1 MSSVRSLQEDQIRI
15 WNDHDEASWVGLFS
29 AGATFTAPG
38 GAHGSGTEMAKKFY
52 HIWQDAFPDNQ
63 LKTLQII
70 DGANAVVL
78 EGVFEGTHT
87 AALNAPGGSIPA
99 TGRRVTIP
107 FVSVLGVAG
116 DRFTSIAVYFDQME
130 LLRQLGLAPAPAAS

>member
-1 MSSVRSLQEDQIRI
+1 MGTVRSLQEDQIRI
-15 WNDHDEASWVGLFS
+15 WNDHDEASWVDLF
-29 AGATFTAPG
+29 GPDATFSGPG
-38 GAHGSGTEMAKKFY
+38 GVHGSGTEMAKKFY
-52 HIWQDAFPDNQ
+52 HIWQDAFPDHH

-70 DGANAVVL
+70 DGENAVVL

-99 TGRRVTIP
+99 TGRQVTVP

-116 DRFTSIAVYFDQME
+116 DRFTGIAVYFDQME
-130 LLRQLGLAPAPAAS
+130 LLTQLGLA